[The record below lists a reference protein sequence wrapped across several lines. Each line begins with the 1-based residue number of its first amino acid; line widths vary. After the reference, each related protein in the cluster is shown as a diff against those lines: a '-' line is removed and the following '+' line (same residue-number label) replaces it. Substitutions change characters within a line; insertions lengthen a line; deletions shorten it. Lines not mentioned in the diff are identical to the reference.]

1 MRWRVELHLV
11 HRNSDYDLFRRAV
24 CGDIRLFYDPI
35 GGLPIGK
42 MFEEDEFW
50 KRAAFPVPRE
60 KVMHLREM
68 ILRQETP
75 GRILQELG
83 YNKSAF
89 QKHEDDAGISKQG
102 DESTNFVT
110 LSDAIAND
118 LIFPD

>member
-1 MRWRVELHLV
+1 MELHLV

-24 CGDIRLFYDPI
+24 GGDIRLFYDPI

-50 KRAAFPVPRE
+50 KRATFPVPRE
-60 KVMHLREM
+60 KVMLLREM

-83 YNKSAF
+83 YNNATP
-89 QKHEDDAGISKQG
+89 QKGKDNTDTKERA
-102 DESTNFVT
+102 DESTSFVT
-110 LSDAIAND
+110 LSDAIAHD